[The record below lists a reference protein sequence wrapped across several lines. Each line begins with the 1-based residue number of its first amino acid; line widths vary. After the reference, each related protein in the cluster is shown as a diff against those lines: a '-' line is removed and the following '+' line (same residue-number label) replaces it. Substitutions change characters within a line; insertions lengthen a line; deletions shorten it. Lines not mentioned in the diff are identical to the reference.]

1 MAKSKDK
8 KNEIRIEVRNIQ
20 DVQRRLKRLGKTAR
34 ESRTAI
40 NKALRPAANMLAR
53 GIQKA
58 YQDEFKYETRLGDKV
73 FKRKRKA
80 GRTPT
85 WKTIG
90 IITAR
95 KSRQPG
101 LFVGPIKR
109 KTSPITV
116 KGKDSYNLAAMQI
129 KGNKIPQKPRPNVFE
144 ATATKMEEKIYL
156 QAESDLDKLVEKMIR
171 QAGLR

>member
-1 MAKSKDK
+1 MAKAKDK
-8 KNEIRIEVRNIQ
+8 KKELRIEVRNIQ
-20 DVQRRLKRLGKTAR
+20 DVQRSLKDLGKTAR

-58 YQDEFKYETRLGDKV
+58 YKKEFNENSDY
-73 FKRKRKA
+73 KRKS

-95 KSRQPG
+95 KSREPG
-101 LFVGPIKR
+101 LFVGPIVR
-109 KTSPITV
+109 KTTPIRI
-116 KGKDSYNLAAMQI
+116 KGGDSRNLPAMQI
-129 KGNKIPQKPRPNVFE
+129 KGNAIQDPRPDVFQ
-144 ATATKMEEKIYL
+144 ATARKMESQIYL
-156 QAESDLDKLVEKMIR
+156 QAEKDLDKLLDKMIK
-171 QAGLR
+171 QAGF

>member
-1 MAKSKDK
+1 MAKAKDK
-8 KNEIRIEVRNIQ
+8 KNELRIEVRNIQ

-58 YQDEFKYETRLGDKV
+58 YQDEFKYETRVGDKV

-129 KGNKIPQKPRPNVFE
+129 KGNAIQKPRPNVFE
-144 ATATKMEEKIYL
+144 ATAKKMDSKIYL

>member
-1 MAKSKDK
+1 MAKAKDK
-8 KNEIRIEVRNIQ
+8 KNELRIEVRNIQ
-20 DVQRRLKRLGKTAR
+20 DVQRSLKDLGKTAR

-58 YQDEFKYETRLGDKV
+58 YKKEFNENSDYKRLS
-73 FKRKRKA
+73 

-101 LFVGPIKR
+101 LFVGPIVR
-109 KTSPITV
+109 KTTPIRI
-116 KGKDSYNLAAMQI
+116 KGSDSRNLPAMQI
-129 KGNKIPQKPRPNVFE
+129 KGNKIPQKPRPNVFA
-144 ATATKMEEKIYL
+144 ATATKMETQIYL
-156 QAESDLDKLVEKMIR
+156 QAEKDLDNLVNKMIK
-171 QAGLR
+171 QAGF

>member
-1 MAKSKDK
+1 MASITG
-8 KNEIRIEVRNIQ
+8 IRVQRIQ
-20 DVQRRLKRLGKTAR
+20 DVQRSLKKLGKTAR

-58 YQDEFKYETRLGDKV
+58 YKKEFNSNSNYKRLS
-73 FKRKRKA
+73 

-95 KSRQPG
+95 KSREPG
-101 LFVGPIKR
+101 LFVGPIVR
-109 KTSPITV
+109 KTTPIRI
-116 KGKDSYNLAAMQI
+116 KGRDSRNLPAMQI
-129 KGNKIPQKPRPNVFE
+129 KGNAIQDPRPDVFQ
-144 ATATKMEEKIYL
+144 ATARKMESQIYV
-156 QAESDLDKLVEKMIR
+156 QAEKDLDKLLDKMIK
-171 QAGLR
+171 QAGF

>member
-1 MAKSKDK
+1 MAKAKDK

-58 YQDEFKYETRLGDKV
+58 YQDEFKYETRVGDKV

-129 KGNKIPQKPRPNVFE
+129 KGNAIQKPRPNVFE
-144 ATATKMEEKIYL
+144 ATAKKMDSKIYL

>member
-1 MAKSKDK
+1 M
-8 KNEIRIEVRNIQ
+8 NFEVRNIQ
-20 DVQRRLKRLGKTAR
+20 DVQRSLKDLGKTAR

-58 YQDEFKYETRLGDKV
+58 YKKEFNENSDYKRLS
-73 FKRKRKA
+73 

-95 KSRQPG
+95 KSREPG
-101 LFVGPIKR
+101 LFVGPIAR
-109 KTSPITV
+109 KTTPIRI
-116 KGKDSYNLAAMQI
+116 KGRDSRNLPAMQI
-129 KGNKIPQKPRPNVFE
+129 KGNAIQKPRPNVFE
-144 ATATKMEEKIYL
+144 ATATKMETQIYL
-156 QAESDLDKLVEKMIR
+156 QAEKDLDNLVNKMIK
-171 QAGLR
+171 QAGF

>member
-1 MAKSKDK
+1 MS
-8 KNEIRIEVRNIQ
+8 ERTGIRVQRIQ
-20 DVQRRLKRLGKTAR
+20 DVQRSLKKLGKTAK

-58 YQDEFKYETRLGDKV
+58 YKKEFNKNSDY
-73 FKRKRKA
+73 KRKS

-95 KSRQPG
+95 RSREPG
-101 LFVGPIKR
+101 LFVGPIVR
-109 KTSPITV
+109 KTTPIRI
-116 KGKDSYNLAAMQI
+116 KGKDSRNLPAMQI
-129 KGNKIPQKPRPNVFE
+129 KGNKIQPDPRPDVFQ
-144 ATATKMEEKIYL
+144 ATAIKMESQIYT
-156 QAESDLDKLVEKMIR
+156 QAEKDLDRLVEKMIK
-171 QAGLR
+171 QAGF

>member
-1 MAKSKDK
+1 MANESRGIRVRGIEDVKRGLK
-8 KNEIRIEVRNIQ
+8 K
-20 DVQRRLKRLGKTAR
+20 LGQTAKQ
-34 ESRTAI
+34 SRTAI

-58 YQDEFKYETRLGDKV
+58 YKKEFNSNSDYKRLS
-73 FKRKRKA
+73 

-95 KSRQPG
+95 KSREPG
-101 LFVGPIKR
+101 LFVGPIVR
-109 KTSPITV
+109 KTTPIRI
-116 KGKDSYNLAAMQI
+116 KGKDSRNLPAMQI
-129 KGNKIPQKPRPNVFE
+129 KGNAIQDARPDVFL
-144 ATATKMEEKIYL
+144 ATAKKMDSQIYL
-156 QAESDLDKLVEKMIR
+156 QAEKDLDKLLDKMIK

>member
-1 MAKSKDK
+1 MAKAKDK
-8 KNEIRIEVRNIQ
+8 KNELRIEVRNIQ
-20 DVQRRLKRLGKTAR
+20 DVQRSLKDLGKTAR

-58 YQDEFKYETRLGDKV
+58 YKKEFNENSDY
-73 FKRKRKA
+73 KRKS

-101 LFVGPIKR
+101 LFVGPIVR
-109 KTSPITV
+109 KTTPIRI
-116 KGKDSYNLAAMQI
+116 KGRDSRNLPAMQI
-129 KGNKIPQKPRPNVFE
+129 KGNAIQSPRPDVFQ
-144 ATATKMEEKIYL
+144 ATATKMESQIYL
-156 QAESDLDKLVEKMIR
+156 QAEKDLDKLLDKMIK
-171 QAGLR
+171 QAGF

>member
-1 MAKSKDK
+1 MAKAKDK
-8 KNEIRIEVRNIQ
+8 KNEFRIEVRNIQ
-20 DVQRRLKRLGKTAR
+20 DVQRSLKNLGKTAR

-58 YQDEFKYETRLGDKV
+58 YKKEFNENSDY
-73 FKRKRKA
+73 KRKS

-101 LFVGPIKR
+101 LFVGPTVR
-109 KTSPITV
+109 KTTPIRI
-116 KGKDSYNLAAMQI
+116 KGKDSRNLPAMQI
-129 KGNKIPQKPRPNVFE
+129 KGNAIQKPRPDVFQ
-144 ATATKMEEKIYL
+144 ATATKMESQIYL
-156 QAESDLDKLVEKMIR
+156 QAEKDLDNLVNKMIK
-171 QAGLR
+171 QSGF

>member
-1 MAKSKDK
+1 MAKAKDK
-8 KNEIRIEVRNIQ
+8 KNELRIEVRNIQ
-20 DVQRRLKRLGKTAR
+20 DVQRSLKDLGKTAR

-58 YQDEFKYETRLGDKV
+58 YKKEFNENSDYKRLS
-73 FKRKRKA
+73 

-101 LFVGPIKR
+101 LFVGPIVR
-109 KTSPITV
+109 KTTPIRI
-116 KGKDSYNLAAMQI
+116 KGKDSRNLPAMQI
-129 KGNKIPQKPRPNVFE
+129 KGNKIPQKPRPNVFA
-144 ATATKMEEKIYL
+144 ATATKMETQIYL
-156 QAESDLDKLVEKMIR
+156 QAEKDLDNLVNKMIK
-171 QAGLR
+171 QAGF

>member
-1 MAKSKDK
+1 MAI
-8 KNEIRIEVRNIQ
+8 NTGIRVQRIQ
-20 DVQRRLKRLGKTAR
+20 DVQRSLKELGKTSK

-58 YQDEFKYETRLGDKV
+58 YQDEFKYETRVGNKV

-109 KTSPITV
+109 KTTPITV

-129 KGNKIPQKPRPNVFE
+129 KGNKIPQAPRPNVFE
-144 ATATKMEEKIYL
+144 ATARKMESQIYT
-156 QAESDLDKLVEKMIR
+156 QAEKDLDKLVDRMIK
-171 QAGLR
+171 QAGFK

>member
-1 MAKSKDK
+1 MV
-8 KNEIRIEVRNIQ
+8 ERTGIRVQRIQ
-20 DVQRRLKRLGKTAR
+20 DVQRSFKKLGKTAK

-58 YQDEFKYETRLGDKV
+58 YKKEFNKNSDYKRLS
-73 FKRKRKA
+73 

-95 KSRQPG
+95 KSREPG
-101 LFVGPIKR
+101 LFVGPIVR
-109 KTSPITV
+109 KTTPIRI
-116 KGKDSYNLAAMQI
+116 KGKDSRNLPAMQI
-129 KGNKIPQKPRPNVFE
+129 KGNAIQSPRPDVFQ
-144 ATATKMEEKIYL
+144 ATAIKMESQIYI
-156 QAESDLDKLVEKMIR
+156 QAEKDLDKLLDKMIK
-171 QAGLR
+171 QAGFK

>member
-1 MAKSKDK
+1 MAKTKGKKKDFV
-8 KNEIRIEVRNIQ
+8 RIEVRNIQ
-20 DVQRRLKRLGKTAR
+20 DVQRKLKRLGKTAKQ
-34 ESRTAI
+34 SRTLI

-58 YQDEFKYETRLGDKV
+58 YKDEFDDKDY
-73 FKRKRKA
+73 KRRS

-109 KTSPITV
+109 RTSPIKV

-129 KGNKIPQKPRPNVFE
+129 KGNAIQKPRPDVFK
-144 ATATKMEEKIYL
+144 ATATKMETQIYL
-156 QAESDLDKLVEKMIR
+156 QAEKDLDKLVNRLIK
-171 QAGLR
+171 QAGF

>member
-1 MAKSKDK
+1 MAKAKDK
-8 KNEIRIEVRNIQ
+8 KNELRIEVRNIQ
-20 DVQRRLKRLGKTAR
+20 DVQRSLKDLGKTAR

-58 YQDEFKYETRLGDKV
+58 YKKEFNENSDY
-73 FKRKRKA
+73 KRKS

-101 LFVGPIKR
+101 LFVGPIVR
-109 KTSPITV
+109 KTTPIRV
-116 KGKDSYNLAAMQI
+116 KGADSRNLPAMQI

-144 ATATKMEEKIYL
+144 ATATKMETQIYL
-156 QAESDLDKLVEKMIR
+156 QAEKDLDNLVNKMIK
-171 QAGLR
+171 QAGF